1 MEETIELDL
10 REIAGAL
17 LRRAWLIVL
26 CAVIVGAAVFAYT
39 FYFVTP
45 EYRARINVYVN
56 NKSSTNQTS
65 ALSSGELAVAQR
77 LVLTYVN
84 IIKSDTVVELV
95 AQEVANQTGTLY
107 SGAAI
112 RNMLSTQ
119 SDGETEMFDVY
130 IDHPD
135 PQMAATIANAFAAV
149 APEQIAQIIEGSSA
163 KIIDMAKVPTS
174 PYSPNYTRNALL
186 GACVG
191 VLIAVVIIIAQ
202 MLLDIHVRTEEDLAR
217 ISTAPVLGTIPDFNA
232 ESKSKYR
239 YETDPQQKARK

>member
-10 REIAGAL
+10 REVAAAL

-56 NKSSTNQTS
+56 NKASTNQTS

-84 IIKSDTVVELV
+84 IIKSDTVLELV
-95 AQEVANQTGTLY
+95 AQEVANQTGILY
-107 SGAAI
+107 SGSAI
-112 RNMLSTQ
+112 RGMLSTE

-130 IDHPD
+130 ITHTD
-135 PQMAATIANAFAAV
+135 PEMAATIANAVATV

-163 KIIDMAKVPTS
+163 KIIDKAKVPNAPHS
-174 PYSPNYTRNALL
+174 PSYMRNGIL

-191 VLIAVVIIIAQ
+191 VLIAVVIVIAQ
-202 MLLDIHVRTEEDLAR
+202 MLLDGHIRTEEDLAR

-232 ESKSKYR
+232 ETKSKYR
-239 YETDPQQKARK
+239 YETDPQQKARR